1 MRYPNINMQE
11 IGFSYDQDLSR
22 TICALRF
29 PLCILIVFVH
39 FDLSMGFGIKG
50 IKYGIDNPEWYYYI
64 IRFVSVSLGSICVPL
79 FFFISGFLF
88 FYRKE
93 FCCEI
98 YKTSLIKR
106 IKTLLIP
113 YLVWNFIALL
123 WKMKRFL
130 PVISTFYQPAEIR
143 FSLMRIFNTFFC
155 NTEINGIVVNQTTFG
170 IGPSAYPINGPLWY
184 VRELMLMVIVSP
196 LIFKLIDNKGRW
208 FLFAL
213 SIVWFFSSI
222 LFSNGSYISLL
233 IIALFFFSWGAYFS
247 INRINFIHLLDRK
260 WMLPIF
266 YIFIVVVD
274 MLTKDMNYN
283 FVFTNV
289 RILSGVCAFIIV
301 VSYCL
306 RTGMVKVNLLLSSS
320 SFFIFALHQMILGDI
335 ARFVFVLFHI
345 PGDNPYIMLLFYF
358 VMPIFVT
365 MICLVLYSFLRSF
378 LPGIC
383 IILTGGRGS

>member
-1 MRYPNINMQE
+1 MRYSNINMQE
-11 IGFSYDQDLSR
+11 TELSCDQDLSR
-22 TICALRF
+22 TISALRF

-39 FDLSMGFGIKG
+39 FDLSMGLGIKG
-50 IKYGIDNPEWYYYI
+50 IKYGIDNPGWYFYI
-64 IRFVSVSLGSICVPL
+64 IRFVSESLGSICVPL

-98 YKTSLIKR
+98 YKSSVIKR

-113 YLVWNFIALL
+113 YIVWNFIALL

-130 PVISTFYQPAEIR
+130 PGISTFYQPAEIH
-143 FSLMRIFNTFFC
+143 FSLTRIFNTFFC
-155 NTEINGIVVNQTTFG
+155 NTEINGIIVNQTILG
-170 IGPSAYPINGPLWY
+170 ISPSAYPINGPLWY

-196 LIFKLIDNKGRW
+196 VIFKLIDKKGIW
-208 FLFAL
+208 FVFVL
-213 SIVWFFSSI
+213 SIVWFFSSV
-222 LFSNGSYISLL
+222 LFLNGSYISLL
-233 IIALFFFSWGAYFS
+233 IIALFFFSWGAYYS
-247 INRINFIHLLDRK
+247 INRINFVRLFNRK
-260 WMLPIF
+260 WMLSFF
-266 YIFIVVVD
+266 YIFFVAVD
-274 MLTKDMNYN
+274 LQTKGVNYN
-283 FVFTNV
+283 FVFTNM

-306 RTGMVKVNLLLSSS
+306 RTDMVKVNLVLSSS

-335 ARFVFVLFHI
+335 ARFFFVIFHI

-358 VMPIFVT
+358 AMPIFVI
-365 MICLVLYSFLRSF
+365 MICFALYRYLKSF

-383 IILTGGRGS
+383 NILTGGRGT